1 MIDVED
7 AVDHIPKKSSSYV
20 PSHVFA
26 HDTTSR
32 TYSCTEWC
40 SSYLVEVMRKRKK
53 CR

>member
-32 TYSCTEWC
+32 TYSCTEWF
-40 SSYLVEVMRKRKK
+40 SSYLVEVMRKRKIM
-53 CR
+53 